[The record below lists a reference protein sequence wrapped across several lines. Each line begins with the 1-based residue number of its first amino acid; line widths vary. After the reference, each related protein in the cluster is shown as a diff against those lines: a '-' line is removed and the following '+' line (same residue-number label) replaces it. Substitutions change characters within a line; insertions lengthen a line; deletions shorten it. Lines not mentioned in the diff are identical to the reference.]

1 MEKTNHSKQT
11 IELLKELDDL
21 IQRDYE
27 QALAMLEEFKQ
38 QKFEEPLDNPLQ
50 LTIFDTQTA

>member
-1 MEKTNHSKQT
+1 MEKTNHAKQT
-11 IELLKELDDL
+11 MELLKELDDL

-38 QKFEEPLDNPLQ
+38 HKSEEILDNPLQ
-50 LTIFDTQTA
+50 LSIFDTETV

>member
-11 IELLKELDDL
+11 IELLRELDDL

-27 QALAMLEEFKQ
+27 KALAMLEEFKQ
-38 QKFEEPLDNPLQ
+38 QKFEETLDNPLQ

>member
-11 IELLKELDDL
+11 IELLRELDDL

-38 QKFEEPLDNPLQ
+38 QKFEETLDNPLQ